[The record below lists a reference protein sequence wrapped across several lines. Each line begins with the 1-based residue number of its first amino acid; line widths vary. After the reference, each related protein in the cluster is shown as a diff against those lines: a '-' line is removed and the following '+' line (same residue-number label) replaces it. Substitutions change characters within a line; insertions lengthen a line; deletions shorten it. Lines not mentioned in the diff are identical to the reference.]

1 MRMSA
6 ARALSASALASRT
19 ASKNSLASEYPQAI
33 PYLLTDEGTTL
44 TPADSYVLL
53 ASSAR

>member
-1 MRMSA
+1 MRIMV
-6 ARALSASALASRT
+6 RRVRYASRDASRT

-33 PYLLTDEGTTL
+33 PYLPTGEGTTL